1 MSTQLKYHILPL
13 CVLFQLIVAILIQ
26 LVLAPQ
32 SKLDLTIEFRPKEAV
47 AYCIYLPYVLNGL
60 VGPPELNCPD
70 SLEGQFYLK
79 NSEKSVGKLKTLK
92 LLCAANQ
99 SWFNFD
105 KLEIELCSTNQK
117 SDSFEITNISNTEQ
131 EV

>member
-1 MSTQLKYHILPL
+1 M
-13 CVLFQLIVAILIQ
+13 
-26 LVLAPQ
+26 
-32 SKLDLTIEFRPKEAV
+32 DLEIEFRPKEAV

-60 VGPPELNCPD
+60 VGPPELNCPA

-79 NSEKSVGKLKTLK
+79 NTETSVGKLEILK

-99 SWFNFD
+99 PWLNFD
-105 KLEIELCSTNQK
+105 KLEIKLCSTNKK
-117 SDSFEITNISNTEQ
+117 SESFEITNISNSEQ